1 MSDVFISY
9 ARSTEKQAER
19 IAVALRAHGHQVWRD
34 TQLRAHQVFRRTIEE
49 ELSAARA
56 VLVLW
61 SAEAAQ
67 SDWVCSEASRARGL
81 GKLVQL
87 TLDGSAVPMPFD
99 EIQCA
104 DLRGWRGETDAQGWT
119 QILDAIAAVL
129 GNAPA
134 TQATQMK
141 TRAGRPSIAIMPFAN
156 IAGDPQQEY
165 FVDGMLEEIATALSR
180 IRTIFVIAGG
190 SSLSLKGKDLDPQE
204 VGRRLG
210 VAYLLEGSVRRD
222 AGRVR
227 IAVKLIDAADGAQLW
242 AERFEDS
249 LEDVFA
255 LQDRVALTVA
265 GRIEPSVQEA
275 EIRKMPRRPTE
286 NMSSYD
292 LYLRAWPLHRAYTK
306 PATLDALE
314 LIERAVALDPNYG
327 PALAL
332 GAVCHNI
339 SQLFEW
345 SEQPE
350 EDRRRGIEM
359 AHQALAVA
367 SDDADVLANAASVV
381 AGLERD
387 VDAAITLC
395 DKAIALNP
403 GSPIVW
409 FMSGIIHLR
418 IGHNELAIEHL
429 ERAMHLDP
437 IGPDVP
443 NQVGLLS
450 WARFQQ
456 GRFADAVALGK
467 EFVRQKPHPR
477 GYAFLAASY
486 GQLGLRAEAQDAL
499 KRYADLAT
507 RSIESFADYMIV
519 NASGRRL
526 FLDGI
531 ALARTNSP
539 PGNS

>member
-9 ARSTEKQAER
+9 ARSTERQAER
-19 IAVALRAHGHQVWRD
+19 IAGALRAHGFEVWKD
-34 TQLRAHQVFRRTIEE
+34 TELGANQVFRKTIEE

-61 SAEAAQ
+61 SADAAK
-67 SDWVCSEASRARGL
+67 SDWVCSEASRARAL

-87 TLDGSAVPMPFD
+87 NLDGSAVPMPFD

-104 DLRGWRGETDAQGWT
+104 DFRQWRGETDARGWT
-119 QILDAIAAVL
+119 QVLDGIAAIL
-129 GNAPA
+129 GNGSTPRSTEPSAH
-134 TQATQMK
+134 
-141 TRAGRPSIAIMPFAN
+141 AGKPSIAIMPFAN
-156 IAGDPQQEY
+156 IAGDVEQEY

-204 VGRRLG
+204 AGRRLG
-210 VAYLLEGSVRRD
+210 VAYLLEGSVRK
-222 AGRVR
+222 AGGRVR
-227 IAVKLIDAADGAQLW
+227 IAVKLIDAADGSQLW

-255 LQDRVALTVA
+255 LQDRVALAVA
-265 GRIEPSVQEA
+265 ARIEPSVQQA

-292 LYLRAWPLHRAYTK
+292 LYLRAWPLHRSYTK
-306 PATLDALE
+306 SGTMEALE

-332 GAVCHNI
+332 GAVCYNI
-339 SQLFEW
+339 SRLFEW
-345 SEQPE
+345 SAQPE
-350 EDRRRGIEM
+350 ADRLRGIEM

-367 SDDADVLANAASVV
+367 SDDADVLANAASVI

-387 VDAAITLC
+387 IDAAIVLC
-395 DKAIALNP
+395 SRAIDLNP
-403 GSPIVW
+403 GSPIGW

-418 IGHNELAIEHL
+418 VGHNELAIEHL
-429 ERAMHLDP
+429 ERSMELDP
-437 IGPDVP
+437 LGPDVP
-443 NQVGLLS
+443 NLVGLLS

-486 GQLGLRAEAQDAL
+486 GHLGQRSEAEEAL
-499 KRYADLAT
+499 AHYAALSS
-507 RSIESFADYMIV
+507 RSIESFAEYMII
-519 NASGRRL
+519 NPAGLRL
-526 FLDGI
+526 FRDGI
-531 ALARTNSP
+531 ALVR
-539 PGNS
+539 G

>member
-19 IAVALRAHGHQVWRD
+19 IAVALRAHGHEVWRD
-34 TQLRAHQVFRRTIEE
+34 TQLRAHQAFRRTIED

-61 SAEAAQ
+61 SADAAQ

-87 TLDGSAVPMPFD
+87 TLDGSPVPMPFD

-134 TQATQMK
+134 ARATQFK

-314 LIERAVALDPNYG
+314 LIERAIALDPNYG

-499 KRYADLAT
+499 RRYADLAT

>member
-19 IAVALRAHGHQVWRD
+19 IAVALRAHGHEVWRD
-34 TQLRAHQVFRRTIEE
+34 TQLQAHQAFRRTIED

-61 SAEAAQ
+61 SADAAQ

-87 TLDGSAVPMPFD
+87 TLDGSPVPMPFD

-104 DLRGWRGETDAQGWT
+104 DLRGWRGETDAPGWS

-134 TQATQMK
+134 ARATQFK

-486 GQLGLRAEAQDAL
+486 GQLGLRAEGQDAL
-499 KRYADLAT
+499 RRYADLAT

>member
-190 SSLSLKGKDLDPQE
+190 SSLSLNGKDLDPQE

>member
-1 MSDVFISY
+1 
-9 ARSTEKQAER
+9 
-19 IAVALRAHGHQVWRD
+19 
-34 TQLRAHQVFRRTIEE
+34 
-49 ELSAARA
+49 
-56 VLVLW
+56 LW
-61 SAEAAQ
+61 SADAAQ

-104 DLRGWRGETDAQGWT
+104 DLRGWRGETDARGWT

-134 TQATQMK
+134 ARATQLK

-190 SSLSLKGKDLDPQE
+190 SSLSLKGKNLDPQE

-306 PATLDALE
+306 PATLNALE
-314 LIERAVALDPNYG
+314 LIERAIALDPNYG

-345 SEQPE
+345 SEQPD

-409 FMSGIIHLR
+409 FMSGIVHLR

-499 KRYADLAT
+499 RRYADLAT

-531 ALARTNSP
+531 ALARTSSL

>member
-1 MSDVFISY
+1 
-9 ARSTEKQAER
+9 
-19 IAVALRAHGHQVWRD
+19 
-34 TQLRAHQVFRRTIEE
+34 
-49 ELSAARA
+49 
-56 VLVLW
+56 
-61 SAEAAQ
+61 
-67 SDWVCSEASRARGL
+67 
-81 GKLVQL
+81 
-87 TLDGSAVPMPFD
+87 
-99 EIQCA
+99 
-104 DLRGWRGETDAQGWT
+104 
-119 QILDAIAAVL
+119 
-129 GNAPA
+129 
-134 TQATQMK
+134 
-141 TRAGRPSIAIMPFAN
+141 
-156 IAGDPQQEY
+156 
-165 FVDGMLEEIATALSR
+165 
-180 IRTIFVIAGG
+180 
-190 SSLSLKGKDLDPQE
+190 
-204 VGRRLG
+204 
-210 VAYLLEGSVRRD
+210 
-222 AGRVR
+222 
-227 IAVKLIDAADGAQLW
+227 
-242 AERFEDS
+242 
-249 LEDVFA
+249 
-255 LQDRVALTVA
+255 
-265 GRIEPSVQEA
+265 
-275 EIRKMPRRPTE
+275 
-286 NMSSYD
+286 
-292 LYLRAWPLHRAYTK
+292 
-306 PATLDALE
+306 
-314 LIERAVALDPNYG
+314 
-327 PALAL
+327 
-332 GAVCHNI
+332 VCHNI

-345 SEQPE
+345 SEQPD

-409 FMSGIIHLR
+409 FMSGIVHLR

-499 KRYADLAT
+499 RRYADLAT

-531 ALARTNSP
+531 ALARTSSL

>member
-19 IAVALRAHGHQVWRD
+19 IAVALRAHGHEVWRD

>member
-19 IAVALRAHGHQVWRD
+19 IAVALRAHGHEVWRD
-34 TQLRAHQVFRRTIEE
+34 TQLRAHQAFRRTIED
-49 ELSAARA
+49 ELFAARA

-61 SAEAAQ
+61 SADAAQ

-129 GNAPA
+129 GNAPSARA
-134 TQATQMK
+134 TQLK

-190 SSLSLKGKDLDPQE
+190 SSLSLKGKNLDPQE

-306 PATLDALE
+306 PATLNALE
-314 LIERAVALDPNYG
+314 LIERAIALDPNYG

-345 SEQPE
+345 SEQPD

-409 FMSGIIHLR
+409 FMSGIVHLR

-499 KRYADLAT
+499 RRYADLAT

-531 ALARTNSP
+531 ALARTSSL

>member
-19 IAVALRAHGHQVWRD
+19 IAVALRAHGHEVWRD
-34 TQLRAHQVFRRTIEE
+34 TQLRAHQAFRRTIED

-61 SAEAAQ
+61 SADAAQ

-81 GKLVQL
+81 RKLVQL
-87 TLDGSAVPMPFD
+87 TLDGSPVPMPFD

-134 TQATQMK
+134 ARATQFK

-249 LEDVFA
+249 LEDVLA

-499 KRYADLAT
+499 RRYADLAT

>member
-9 ARSTEKQAER
+9 ARSTAKQADR
-19 IAVALRAHGHQVWRD
+19 IADALRAHGHDVWRD
-34 TQLRAHQVFRRTIEE
+34 TQLQAHQGFRKTIEE
-49 ELSAARA
+49 ELCAARS

-61 SAEAAQ
+61 SADAAR
-67 SDWVCSEASRARGL
+67 SDWVCSEASRAHSL

-99 EIQCA
+99 EIECA
-104 DLRGWRGETDAQGWT
+104 DLRQWRGETDARGWT
-119 QILDAIAAVL
+119 QVLNGIAAIL
-129 GNAPA
+129 GLSPTAPV
-134 TQATQMK
+134 TELNG
-141 TRAGRPSIAIMPFAN
+141 RAGKPSIAIMPFAN
-156 IAGDPQQEY
+156 IAGDAEQEY

-190 SSLSLKGKDLDPQE
+190 SSLSLKGKDVDPQE
-204 VGRRLG
+204 AGRRLG
-210 VAYLLEGSVRRD
+210 VAYLLEGSVRKA

-227 IAVKLIDAADGAQLW
+227 IAVKLIDAADGSQLW

-249 LEDVFA
+249 LEDIFA
-255 LQDRVALTVA
+255 LQDRVALAVA
-265 GRIEPSVQEA
+265 ARIEPSLQQA

-292 LYLRAWPLHRAYTK
+292 LYLRAWPLHRSYTK
-306 PATLDALE
+306 SGTLEALE
-314 LIERAVALDPNYG
+314 LIERAVELDPSYG

-339 SQLFEW
+339 SRLFEW
-345 SEQPE
+345 SKRPE
-350 EDRRRGIEM
+350 ADRLRGIQM

-367 SDDADVLANAASVV
+367 SDDADVLANAASVI

-387 VDAAITLC
+387 IDAAIVLC
-395 DKAIALNP
+395 DRAIDLNP
-403 GSPIVW
+403 GSPIGW

-418 IGHNELAIEHL
+418 VGHNELAIEHL
-429 ERAMHLDP
+429 ERSMHLDP
-437 IGPDVP
+437 LGPDVP
-443 NQVGLLS
+443 NLVGLLS

-456 GRFADAVALGK
+456 GRFEDAVALGK

-486 GQLGLRAEAQDAL
+486 GHLGRRSEAEEAL
-499 KRYADLAT
+499 TRYAALAT
-507 RSIESFADYMIV
+507 RSIESFAEYMII
-519 NASGRRL
+519 NPAGLSL

-531 ALARTNSP
+531 AMAQ
-539 PGNS
+539 GNPRPSG

>member
-1 MSDVFISY
+1 M
-9 ARSTEKQAER
+9 
-19 IAVALRAHGHQVWRD
+19 ALRALGHLGWRD

>member
-9 ARSTEKQAER
+9 ARSTAKQADR
-19 IAVALRAHGHQVWRD
+19 IAEALRMHGHDVWRD
-34 TQLRAHQVFRRTIEE
+34 TQLQAHQGFRKTIEK
-49 ELSAARA
+49 ELCAARS

-61 SAEAAQ
+61 SEDAAR
-67 SDWVCSEASRARGL
+67 SDWVCSEASRARAL

-99 EIQCA
+99 EIECA
-104 DLRGWRGETDAQGWT
+104 DLRQWRGETTARGWT
-119 QILDAIAAVL
+119 QVLDSIAAIL
-129 GNAPA
+129 GNGSTPR
-134 TQATQMK
+134 
-141 TRAGRPSIAIMPFAN
+141 RAELNAHAGKPSIAIMPFAN
-156 IAGDPQQEY
+156 IAGDVEQEY

-190 SSLSLKGKDLDPQE
+190 SSLSLKGKGLDPQE
-204 VGRRLG
+204 AGRRLG
-210 VAYLLEGSVRRD
+210 VAYLLEGSVRK
-222 AGRVR
+222 AGGRVR
-227 IAVKLIDAADGAQLW
+227 IAVKLIDAADGSQLW

-255 LQDRVALTVA
+255 LQDRVALAVA
-265 GRIEPSVQEA
+265 ARIEPSVQKA
-275 EIRKMPRRPTE
+275 EIRKIPRRPTE

-292 LYLRAWPLHRAYTK
+292 LYLRAWPLHRSYTK
-306 PATLDALE
+306 SGTMEALE

-339 SQLFEW
+339 SRLFEW
-345 SEQPE
+345 SKQPE
-350 EDRRRGIEM
+350 ADRLRGIEM

-367 SDDADVLANAASVV
+367 SDDADVLANAASVI

-387 VDAAITLC
+387 IDAAIVLC
-395 DKAIALNP
+395 SRAVDLNP
-403 GSPIVW
+403 GSPIGW

-418 IGHNELAIEHL
+418 VGHNELAIEHL
-429 ERAMHLDP
+429 ERSMELDP
-437 IGPDVP
+437 LGPDVP
-443 NQVGLLS
+443 NLVGLLS

-456 GRFADAVALGK
+456 GRFEEAVALGK

-486 GQLGLRAEAQDAL
+486 GHLGQRIEAEDAL
-499 KRYADLAT
+499 AHYAALSS
-507 RSIESFADYMIV
+507 RSIESFAEYMII
-519 NASGRRL
+519 NPAGLSL
-526 FLDGI
+526 FRDGI
-531 ALARTNSP
+531 ALVRS
-539 PGNS
+539 

>member
-9 ARSTEKQAER
+9 ARSTEAQAAR
-19 IAVALRAHGHQVWRD
+19 IADALRAHGHDVWRD
-34 TQLRAHQVFRRTIEE
+34 NQLQAHQGFRRSIED
-49 ELSAARA
+49 ELSAAGS

-61 SAEAAQ
+61 SADAAK
-67 SDWVCSEASRARGL
+67 SDWVCSEASRARAL

-87 TLDGSAVPMPFD
+87 TLDGSPLPMPFD

-104 DLRGWRGETDAQGWT
+104 DFRGWLGGTDTIEWT
-119 QILDAIAAVL
+119 QVLIGISSVL
-129 GNAPA
+129 GTHCAIPSVA
-134 TQATQMK
+134 QLK
-141 TRAGRPSIAIMPFAN
+141 TSASKPSIAIVPFAN
-156 IAGDPQQEY
+156 IAGDAEQEY

-190 SSLSLKGKDLDPQE
+190 SSLSFKGKNLDPQE

-210 VAYLLEGSVRRD
+210 VTYLLGGSVRRA

-227 IAVKLIDAADGAQLW
+227 IAIQLIDAADGSQLW

-255 LQDRVALTVA
+255 LQDKVALSVA
-265 GRIEPSVQEA
+265 ARIEPSVQQA

-292 LYLRAWPLHRAYTK
+292 LYLRAWPLHRAYTRS
-306 PATLDALE
+306 ATLEALE

-339 SQLFEW
+339 SRLYEW
-345 SEQPE
+345 SQQPE
-350 EDRRRGIEM
+350 ADRLRGIEM
-359 AHQALAVA
+359 AHQALAAA
-367 SDDADVLANAASVV
+367 SDDADVLAHAAFVI

-387 VDAAITLC
+387 VDAAIALC

-409 FMSGIIHLR
+409 FMSGVIHLR
-418 IGHNELAIEHL
+418 VGHNDVAIAQL

-437 IGPDVP
+437 LGPDVP
-443 NQVGLLS
+443 NQIGFLS

-456 GRFADAVALGK
+456 GRFEEAVALGK
-467 EFVRQKPHPR
+467 EFVRLKPHPR

-486 GQLGLRAEAQDAL
+486 GHLGRQTEAQEAL
-499 KRYADLAT
+499 RRYSTLAS
-507 RSIESFADYMIV
+507 RSIDEFARYMIV
-519 NASGRRL
+519 DPGGCGL
-526 FLDGI
+526 FLEGI
-531 ALARTNSP
+531 ARAEGKSAVT
-539 PGNS
+539 

>member
-19 IAVALRAHGHQVWRD
+19 IAVALRAHGHEVWRD
-34 TQLRAHQVFRRTIEE
+34 TQLRAHQAFRRTIED

-61 SAEAAQ
+61 SADAAQ

-87 TLDGSAVPMPFD
+87 TLDGSPVPMPFD

-134 TQATQMK
+134 ARATQLK

-314 LIERAVALDPNYG
+314 LIERAIALDPNYG

-499 KRYADLAT
+499 RRYADLAT

>member
-19 IAVALRAHGHQVWRD
+19 IAVALRAHGHEVWRD

-222 AGRVR
+222 AGLVR

>member
-19 IAVALRAHGHQVWRD
+19 IAVALRAHGHEVWRD

-134 TQATQMK
+134 AQATQMK